1 MKQVTDKVLDY
12 FIEPVQPP
20 QKKILLSQSHVSLQS
35 KQSISIV
42 YVKEILIIIIIIN
55 TFIRRFSG
63 NIFGRLLSPRDSNTK
78 SISFI
83 GL

>member
-42 YVKEILIIIIIIN
+42 YVKEIIIIN